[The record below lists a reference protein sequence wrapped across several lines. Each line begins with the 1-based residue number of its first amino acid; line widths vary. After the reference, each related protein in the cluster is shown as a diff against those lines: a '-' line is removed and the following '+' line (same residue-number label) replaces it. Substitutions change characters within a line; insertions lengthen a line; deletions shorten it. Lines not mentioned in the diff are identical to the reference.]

1 MITTNTIITRLLLA
15 IVIGG
20 IIGAERE
27 YRNKSAGFRTMILIS
42 VGSCLITI
50 LSLMIGLPNNPDR
63 IASNIITGIGFIGA
77 GVIFKSDDRVRGL
90 TTAATIWLTAALG
103 MGAGAG
109 FYVVSLLTTIIT
121 LLVLISFSLLETKID
136 SFNQI
141 RTYKIVSPLSTNQLK
156 KFEQLF
162 VHNHLKFK
170 ITKKCRINNDL
181 IGVWIVQGKLADHDN
196 LVAHILKDPT
206 VTDFE
211 F

>member
-1 MITTNTIITRLLLA
+1 MITTNTIIFRLLLA

-20 IIGAERE
+20 IIGVERE

-50 LSLMIGLPNNPDR
+50 LSLTIGLPNNADR

-77 GVIFKSDDRVRGL
+77 GVIFKSDDKVRGI

-103 MGAGAG
+103 MGVGAG
-109 FYVVSLLTTIIT
+109 FYIISLLTTVIT
-121 LLVLISFSLLETKID
+121 LVVLIVFSLLETKID

-141 RTYKIVSPLSTNQLK
+141 RTYKIVSALSTNQLK
-156 KFEQLF
+156 KFEELF
-162 VHNHLKFK
+162 IENHLKYK
-170 ITKKCRINNDL
+170 NTKKYRINNDL
-181 IGVWIVQGKLADHDN
+181 IGIWVVQGKQVDHDN
-196 LVAHILKDPT
+196 LIAFILKDPT